1 MGPPAL
7 LLAGESNRQECP
19 TSVQP
24 PSAIICSPLLRQ
36 CPLAMPFGC
45 IGRWTQA
52 FFQTIRYACS
62 TERAMPVFS
71 DKPSAHEKQTR
82 YSLCVVR

>member
-24 PSAIICSPLLRQ
+24 PIAIHCSPLLRQ
-36 CPLAMPFGC
+36 RPLAMPFGC
-45 IGRWTQA
+45 IGPWTQA
-52 FFQTIRYACS
+52 FCQTFDQALG
-62 TERAMPVFS
+62 E
-71 DKPSAHEKQTR
+71 
-82 YSLCVVR
+82 L